1 MLKKY
6 EIVLLLVLSIVIF
19 IVTFI
24 FTYEF
29 IFIQK
34 EYVVILPVAICIIA
48 SIILIIEAIIRLVN
62 GERVYRLEDNKIIVS
77 RKNKI
82 VNEIEIEK
90 IDLVIKYID
99 DFNKKVNFIKFKF
112 LNKNYRININET
124 NCDILEVLNDKI
136 AEEKTD
142 YSRLLEFILR
152 LFEGL

>member
-1 MLKKY
+1 LCC
-6 EIVLLLVLSIVIF
+6 VIF

>member
-6 EIVLLLVLSIVIF
+6 EKVLLLVRSIVIF

-34 EYVVILPVAICIIA
+34 EYVVILPVVICIIA
-48 SIILIIEAIIRLVN
+48 SIILIIESIIRLVN

-99 DFNKKVNFIKFKF
+99 DFNKKVNFIKFKY

-124 NCDILEVLNDKI
+124 NSDILEVLNDKI

>member
-6 EIVLLLVLSIVIF
+6 EKVLLLVLSIVIF

-62 GERVYRLEDNKIIVS
+62 GERVYRLEDNKIIIS

-99 DFNKKVNFIKFKF
+99 DFNKKVNFIKFKY

-124 NCDILEVLNDKI
+124 NSDILEVFNDKI

>member
-6 EIVLLLVLSIVIF
+6 EKVLLLVLSIVIF

-48 SIILIIEAIIRLVN
+48 SIILIIESIIRLVN

-90 IDLVIKYID
+90 NDLVIKYID
-99 DFNKKVNFIKFKF
+99 DFNKKVNFIKFKY
-112 LNKNYRININET
+112 LNKNYRINNNET
-124 NCDILEVLNDKI
+124 NSDILEVLNDKI